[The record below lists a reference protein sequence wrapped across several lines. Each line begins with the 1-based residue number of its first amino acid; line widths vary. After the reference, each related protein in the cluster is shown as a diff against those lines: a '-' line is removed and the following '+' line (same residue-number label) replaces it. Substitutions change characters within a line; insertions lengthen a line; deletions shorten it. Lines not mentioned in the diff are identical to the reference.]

1 MTVGTMNHSVRRL
14 CSYHGMENHAM
25 KAVHEA
31 LAKIQE
37 IDIRSNPKSVLAAI
51 IYSITQLPDEKKPLE
66 GLILLLFFFFGKFLR
81 ILLFLDFLF
90 FYVSC

>member
-1 MTVGTMNHSVRRL
+1 
-14 CSYHGMENHAM
+14 MENHAM

-66 GLILLLFFFFGKFLR
+66 GLILLLFFFGKFLR

>member
-1 MTVGTMNHSVRRL
+1 
-14 CSYHGMENHAM
+14 MENHAM

-66 GLILLLFFFFGKFLR
+66 GLILLLCFFFGKFLR
-81 ILLFLDFLF
+81 IQLFLDFLF

>member
-1 MTVGTMNHSVRRL
+1 MTEGTMNHSVRRL
-14 CSYHGMENHAM
+14 RSYHGMENHAM
-25 KAVHEA
+25 EAVHEA

-37 IDIRSNPKSVLAAI
+37 IDIRRNPKSVLAAI

-66 GLILLLFFFFGKFLR
+66 GLILLLFFFDKFLR
-81 ILLFLDFLF
+81 IQLFLDFLF

>member
-1 MTVGTMNHSVRRL
+1 
-14 CSYHGMENHAM
+14 MENHAM

-66 GLILLLFFFFGKFLR
+66 GLILLLFFFDKFLR
-81 ILLFLDFLF
+81 IQLFLDFLF